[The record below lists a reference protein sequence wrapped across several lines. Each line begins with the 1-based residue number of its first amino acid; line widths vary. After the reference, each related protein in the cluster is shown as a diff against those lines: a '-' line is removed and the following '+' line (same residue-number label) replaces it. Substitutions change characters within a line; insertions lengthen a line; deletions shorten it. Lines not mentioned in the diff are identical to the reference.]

1 MARGSP
7 GVHVDARYAACTVM
21 SFMERLTST
30 DRQAER
36 LTVFLCGDV
45 MTGRGIDQALPHP
58 GDARIHEPF
67 VKDAGHY
74 VELAE
79 AANGP
84 VPRPVGFSYIW
95 GAALDELARV
105 APDARIVNLETSI
118 TRSDGY
124 WREKEIHYRMHPDNV
139 RCLTAAGI
147 DVCVLANNHALDFG
161 HAGLRETLETL
172 SRAGLGTA
180 GAGRTLAEARAPA
193 VVKVSGRGRLVVFG
207 FGDDSSGIPSGWA
220 ATNDRPGIDFLPDL
234 SEATATG
241 IVARIREVK
250 RARDIV
256 VASIHWG
263 SNWGYQVPPAQR
275 RFAHWLL
282 DGGVDIVHGHSSHHV
297 RPIEIYHGKLILYG
311 CGDFLDDY
319 EGIAGYEEFRDDL
332 TLMYF
337 PTLQPETGRLES
349 LRMTP
354 MQIRNLKANRATP
367 ADGAWLGS
375 TLGRISQPFGACV
388 ELTADGTLALHSG

>member
-1 MARGSP
+1 
-7 GVHVDARYAACTVM
+7 
-21 SFMERLTST
+21 
-30 DRQAER
+30 
-36 LTVFLCGDV
+36 
-45 MTGRGIDQALPHP
+45 
-58 GDARIHEPF
+58 
-67 VKDAGHY
+67 
-74 VELAE
+74 
-79 AANGP
+79 
-84 VPRPVGFSYIW
+84 
-95 GAALDELARV
+95 
-105 APDARIVNLETSI
+105 
-118 TRSDGY
+118 
-124 WREKEIHYRMHPDNV
+124 
-139 RCLTAAGI
+139 
-147 DVCVLANNHALDFG
+147 VCVLANNHVLDFG
-161 HAGLRETLETL
+161 HAGLRETLEAL

-193 VVKVSGRGRLVVFG
+193 VVEVSGKGRLVVFG

-234 SEATATG
+234 SAATATG
-241 IVARIREVK
+241 IVNRVREVK

-275 RFAHWLL
+275 RFARWLL

-297 RPIEIYHGKLILYG
+297 RPIEIYRGKLILYG

-354 MQIRNLKANRATP
+354 MQIRNLKANRAAP
-367 ADGAWLGS
+367 ADAEWLGS
-375 TLGRISQPFGACV
+375 TLGRISQPFGAHV
-388 ELTADGTLALHSG
+388 ELTADGTLALHRMRAAAMVGAQDRPPPWARSRGRRRRCGARPALLDPPRPTVSAAQLGSTISNRSQGIAVQVSVCPWPYERMIITTLAAMVSSGASKMSM